1 VHGQQILDGPSAEA
15 VKGDPKK
22 KTCYDPKQK
31 SERVQQERAAY
42 REELPTLKAEEAI
55 ALDEMG
61 AATNLTPL
69 WGRSLPGE
77 RVYGAKPTAPGK
89 RISTVGAVHGSAA

>member
-1 VHGQQILDGPSAEA
+1 VHSQQILDGPSAEA

-31 SERVQQERAAY
+31 SERVHQERAAY
-42 REELPTLKAEEAI
+42 REELPTLKAEETL

-69 WGRSLPGE
+69 YGRSLPGE

>member
-1 VHGQQILDGPSAEA
+1 MHGQQILDGPSAEA
-15 VKGDPKK
+15 VKGDTKK
-22 KTCYDPKQK
+22 KAFYDPKQK

-42 REELPTLKAEEAI
+42 REELPTLKVEQVI

-69 WGRSLPGE
+69 YGRSLPGE